1 MSLIS
6 KNEEQKRKKK
16 TDMNITSA
24 LTINNFNMVTVAFIQ
39 SHIGCMY
46 KFHIS
51 TVPLINGAKREIKR
65 NETLTHTQ
73 ERRAWSANDVDLHL
87 TFCSFSTRFDCGI
100 ELNDSKNLYTNELR
114 EVKKNRLHFTK
125 HAQIIFTSSFSWNG
139 QSNIQIDLN
148 DENGEKKVTHK
159 HTQCARQPL
168 ISNYYRI
175 DGVSVTLKTSGWKEM
190 KRNEH
195 KKK

>member
-1 MSLIS
+1 
-6 KNEEQKRKKK
+6 
-16 TDMNITSA
+16 MNITSA

-65 NETLTHTQ
+65 NETHTHK
-73 ERRAWSANDVDLHL
+73 RRAWSANDVDLHL

-114 EVKKNRLHFTK
+114 EVKKTAYISQN
-125 HAQIIFTSSFSWNG
+125 
-139 QSNIQIDLN
+139 
-148 DENGEKKVTHK
+148 THK
-159 HTQCARQPL
+159 SFLLLLFLEMGNRTFKSIWMTKMMKKSHTQTHTMRASTVNFKL
-168 ISNYYRI
+168 LSNWRCKCYIKDKR
-175 DGVSVTLKTSGWKEM
+175 M
-190 KRNEH
+190 KRNETKRTQ
-195 KKK
+195 KKTERQMTDWIENV